1 MKLHQPDW
9 GDGSHSVALGAELRE
24 EGLHFHLILNAY
36 WEPLD
41 FELPR
46 LTGGDPWRRWID
58 TALDS
63 PHDIVPWQTG
73 AAGSG
78 RHVSGGRPLR
88 GDALPEQQR
97 VIVADSVAAM
107 SAGRTAPRTK
117 GGGNR

>member
-41 FELPR
+41 FELPAT
-46 LTGGDPWRRWID
+46 TGDDPWRRWID

-63 PHDIVPWQTG
+63 PQDIVPWKLAPP
-73 AAGSG
+73 AAGDTYRAEG
-78 RHVSGGRPLR
+78 R
-88 GDALPEQQR
+88 
-97 VIVADSVAAM
+97 SVVM
-107 SAGRTAPRTK
+107 LYRSSDG
-117 GGGNR
+117 